1 MATAAQVA
9 TFIQTIAPL
18 VQKYAKQY
26 GYKVASPIIAQA
38 CCESAYGTSW
48 ISKEP
53 YFNFFG
59 MKCGSAWK
67 GRSVS
72 AKTKEEYQ
80 VGVLTSIVDNFRAYD
95 SYEEGVEGYFKFIN
109 WSRYANLKTATTP
122 KRYLE
127 YIKADGYAT
136 SSTYVN
142 TNMNIIN
149 TYGLTKYDNLDLIEA
164 APVQQPAQ
172 QVQQPTFKATG
183 TAVTTANLRMRAG
196 AGTSFSTL
204 LVVNKGCTVQV
215 DGTVA
220 NGWYHCRYNGVIG
233 YMSGSYLK
241 DINTISST
249 VTATK
254 THKVVSGDTLGA
266 IAKKYGTTVNAIVLA
281 NRAKYP
287 KITANYIVV
296 GWELKV

>member
-72 AKTKEEYQ
+72 ARTKEEYQ

-122 KRYLE
+122 KQYLE
-127 YIKADGYAT
+127 YIKADGYA
-136 SSTYVN
+136 
-142 TNMNIIN
+142 
-149 TYGLTKYDNLDLIEA
+149 LDDADIVHGASLVKIGEGDLPFFLVHAKRLDGRRDLLDQCQMSIPVAVDRGVDHFLQCGA
-164 APVQQPAQ
+164 AQA
-172 QVQQPTFKATG
+172 
-183 TAVTTANLRMRAG
+183 
-196 AGTSFSTL
+196 
-204 LVVNKGCTVQV
+204 
-215 DGTVA
+215 
-220 NGWYHCRYNGVIG
+220 
-233 YMSGSYLK
+233 SG
-241 DINTISST
+241 IP
-249 VTATK
+249 
-254 THKVVSGDTLGA
+254 G
-266 IAKKYGTTVNAIVLA
+266 
-281 NRAKYP
+281 
-287 KITANYIVV
+287 
-296 GWELKV
+296 

>member
-72 AKTKEEYQ
+72 ARTKEEYQ

-122 KRYLE
+122 KQYLE

-164 APVQQPAQ
+164 APVQQPVQA
-172 QVQQPTFKATG
+172 VQQPTFKATG

-215 DGTVA
+215 DGTVV
-220 NGWYHCRYNGVIG
+220 NGWYHCKYGNVVG
-233 YMSGSYLK
+233 YMSGNYLK
-241 DINTISST
+241 NVQTTSST
-249 VTATK
+249 PAATR
-254 THKVVSGDTLGA
+254 THKVKSGDTLSQ

-281 NRAKYP
+281 NRSKYP

-296 GWELKV
+296 GWELVV

>member
-18 VQKYAKQY
+18 VQKYANQY

-122 KRYLE
+122 KQYLE

-149 TYGLTKYDNLDLIEA
+149 AYGLTKYDNLD
-164 APVQQPAQ
+164 
-172 QVQQPTFKATG
+172 
-183 TAVTTANLRMRAG
+183 
-196 AGTSFSTL
+196 
-204 LVVNKGCTVQV
+204 
-215 DGTVA
+215 
-220 NGWYHCRYNGVIG
+220 
-233 YMSGSYLK
+233 
-241 DINTISST
+241 
-249 VTATK
+249 
-254 THKVVSGDTLGA
+254 
-266 IAKKYGTTVNAIVLA
+266 
-281 NRAKYP
+281 
-287 KITANYIVV
+287 
-296 GWELKV
+296 